1 MENAKLENYKCDFLS
16 DFQTL
21 WKMSQ
26 LSFFRIIWSF
36 DIWSILN
43 QTLCFFSADWLHD
56 YRLHGMGSIHFCD
69 SQSVPGRNFGKIH
82 MTIWHLNDDET
93 TFLHLFCFSDI
104 YLRRHRTGFHP
115 LLFGLDRMGWWGLG
129 KSLPSQTLFVFRCR
143 IHDCGNRR
151 NYFTQHCEIRG
162 KYIQ

>member
-1 MENAKLENYKCDFLS
+1 MWF
-16 DFQTL
+16 
-21 WKMSQ
+21 
-26 LSFFRIIWSF
+26 
-36 DIWSILN
+36 
-43 QTLCFFSADWLHD
+43 FFSADWLHD

-93 TFLHLFCFSDI
+93 FLHLFCFSDI

-129 KSLPSQTLFVFRCR
+129 KSLPSQTIFVLRCG

-162 KYIQ
+162 TYSNGLSLNSLRPQPLWDIRSFQCLIKNDQFLCLFVAQFLTFLNFF